1 MKYFIGD
8 NMERLKQILKST
20 KILNIL
26 MAVITYG
33 SICLLGVLKTYDVVS
48 WFIFLVLVL
57 FFCKT
62 DINNKIMKKENIFLS
77 ILFSFVIIFGSIV
90 NELKYNTKVD
100 IFRIFF
106 TFKNFIYIVGIFNL
120 LYIVL
125 TNIMPK
131 LYSYSIKKGKSIF
144 KSKKFMLIICFLI
157 IMLCWMPYFLSFYP
171 GNLSPDSIS
180 ELTTVINNFA
190 NASDHHPIIHI
201 LFIAIPYKI
210 VFGITNNMT
219 ISVAAV
225 TLTQMFIMS
234 LIFSSLIVFLHNRKV
249 NDKILFVILVY
260 YAILPM
266 HGYYSVV
273 MWKDVIFSGLLLLL
287 TMELVKIIEK
297 QKNNKLNFKQLISFI
312 IVSIFCVFFRNNAI
326 YMYFLLA
333 IATFI
338 FFRKYYKIF
347 ISAFVIVFGVY
358 YIIKGPVFEALNIT
372 KSSSSEYI
380 GMPLQ
385 QIGRM
390 AYKDVKFTK
399 KEKET
404 LNKLMPLKEMKKAY
418 NPIISDGIKFNSYY
432 NSNVFDEN
440 KGEYLKLWL
449 GLIKKYPSIA
459 LEAYSISTLG
469 YWYPGV
475 SYGSVCYGIVENDY
489 GLKNDPKLGNQV
501 QYFLFDIEKRGVPIL
516 NIEWSIGL
524 CFWLILVFAI
534 LTVKKIGKKA
544 LYIYVPVFGIWL
556 TMMAASPVYAEFRY
570 VYGAFTCLPLLMLI
584 PYMNFKSND

>member
-1 MKYFIGD
+1 
-8 NMERLKQILKST
+8 MERLKQILKNT

-77 ILFSFVIIFGSIV
+77 ILFSFIIIFGSIV
-90 NELKYNTKVD
+90 NELKYNAEVS
-100 IFRIFF
+100 IFRTFF
-106 TFKNFIYIVGIFNL
+106 TFRNFIYIVGIFNL
-120 LYIVL
+120 LYIMF
-125 TNIMPK
+125 TNVMPK
-131 LYSYSIKKGKSIF
+131 LYSYSIKNEKSIF
-144 KSKKFMLIICFLI
+144 KSKKFIFIVCFFIII
-157 IMLCWMPYFLSFYP
+157 LCWMPYFLSFYP

-210 VFGITNNMT
+210 
-219 ISVAAV
+219 
-225 TLTQMFIMS
+225 
-234 LIFSSLIVFLHNRKV
+234 
-249 NDKILFVILVY
+249 LFVILAY

-266 HGYYSVV
+266 HGYYSIV

-347 ISAFVIVFGVY
+347 IPAFVIVFGVY
-358 YIIKGPVFEALNIT
+358 YTIKGPVFEVLNIT

-380 GMPLQ
+380 GIPLQ

-390 AYKDVKFTK
+390 AYKDANFTK

-404 LNKLMPLKEMKKAY
+404 LNKLMPLNEMKKAY

-432 NSNVFDEN
+432 NSNVFDGN

-449 GLIKKYPSIA
+449 GLIKRYPTIA

-475 SYGSVCYGIVENDY
+475 SYGSVCYGIIENDY

-501 QYFLFDIEKRGVPIL
+501 QYFLFDIEKRGIPIL

-534 LTVKKIGKKA
+534 LAIKKVGKKV
-544 LYIYVPVFGIWL
+544 LYIYVPIFGIWL

-584 PYMNFKSND
+584 PYINFKSKD

>member
-1 MKYFIGD
+1 
-8 NMERLKQILKST
+8 MERLKQILKST

-77 ILFSFVIIFGSIV
+77 ILFSFIIIFGSIV
-90 NELKYNTKVD
+90 NELKYNAEVS
-100 IFRIFF
+100 IFRTFF
-106 TFKNFIYIVGIFNL
+106 TFRNFIYIVGIFNL
-120 LYIVL
+120 LYIVF
-125 TNIMPK
+125 TNVMPK
-131 LYSYSIKKGKSIF
+131 LYLYSIKNEKSIF
-144 KSKKFMLIICFLI
+144 KSKKFMFVICFLI

-190 NASDHHPIIHI
+190 NTSDHHPIIHI

-210 VFGITNNMT
+210 VFGITNNVT

-225 TLTQMFIMS
+225 TLTQMIVMAS
-234 LIFSSLIVFLHNRKV
+234 IFSSLIVFLRNRKV
-249 NDKILFVILVY
+249 KDKILFAILAY

-266 HGYYSVV
+266 HGYYSIV

-297 QKNNKLNFKQLISFI
+297 QNNNKLNFKQLISFI

-347 ISAFVIVFGVY
+347 IPAFVIVFGVY
-358 YIIKGPVFEALNIT
+358 YTVKGPVFEALNIT

-380 GMPLQ
+380 GIPLQ

-390 AYKDVKFTK
+390 AYKDANFTK

-418 NPIISDGIKFNSYY
+418 DPIISDGIKFNSYY

-449 GLIKKYPSIA
+449 GLIKRYPTIA

-475 SYGSVCYGIVENDY
+475 SYGSVCYGIIENDY

-534 LTVKKIGKKA
+534 LAVKKVGKKA

-584 PYMNFKSND
+584 PYINFKSKD

>member
-125 TNIMPK
+125 TNVMPK

-144 KSKKFMLIICFLI
+144 KSKKFMFIICFLI

-180 ELTTVINNFA
+180 ELKTVINNFA

-333 IATFI
+333 ISTFI

-358 YIIKGPVFEALNIT
+358 YTIKGPVFEALNIT

-534 LTVKKIGKKA
+534 LTVKKLGKKA

>member
-125 TNIMPK
+125 TNVMPK

-144 KSKKFMLIICFLI
+144 KSKKFMFIICFLI

-180 ELTTVINNFA
+180 ELKTVINNFA

-333 IATFI
+333 IVTFI

-347 ISAFVIVFGVY
+347 ISAFVIVFAVY

-534 LTVKKIGKKA
+534 LTVKKLGKKA

>member
-1 MKYFIGD
+1 MF
-8 NMERLKQILKST
+8 
-20 KILNIL
+20 
-26 MAVITYG
+26 
-33 SICLLGVLKTYDVVS
+33 
-48 WFIFLVLVL
+48 
-57 FFCKT
+57 
-62 DINNKIMKKENIFLS
+62 
-77 ILFSFVIIFGSIV
+77 
-90 NELKYNTKVD
+90 
-100 IFRIFF
+100 
-106 TFKNFIYIVGIFNL
+106 
-120 LYIVL
+120 
-125 TNIMPK
+125 
-131 LYSYSIKKGKSIF
+131 
-144 KSKKFMLIICFLI
+144 IICFLI
-157 IMLCWMPYFLSFYP
+157 IILCWVPYFLSFYP
-171 GNLSPDSIS
+171 GALSPDSIS

-190 NASDHHPIIHI
+190 NASDHHPIIHM
-201 LFIAIPYKI
+201 LFISIPYKI
-210 VFGITNNMT
+210 VFGITNNIT
-219 ISVAAV
+219 IGVAAV
-225 TLTQMFIMS
+225 TLTQMIVMA

-266 HGYYSVV
+266 HGYYSIV

-347 ISAFVIVFGVY
+347 IPAFVIVFGVY
-358 YIIKGPVFEALNIT
+358 YIVKGPVFETLNIT

-390 AYKDVKFTK
+390 AYKNVNFTK

-418 NPIISDGIKFNSYY
+418 DPIISDGIKFNSYY
-432 NSNVFDEN
+432 NSNVFDAN
-440 KGEYLKLWL
+440 KVEYLKLWL

-475 SYGSVCYGIVENDY
+475 SYGSVCYGIIENDY

-524 CFWLILVFAI
+524 CFWLILIFAI
-534 LTVKKIGKKA
+534 LATKKLGKKA

>member
-1 MKYFIGD
+1 
-8 NMERLKQILKST
+8 MERLKQILKST

-77 ILFSFVIIFGSIV
+77 ILFSFIIIFGSIV
-90 NELKYNTKVD
+90 NELKYNAEVS
-100 IFRIFF
+100 IFRTFF
-106 TFKNFIYIVGIFNL
+106 TFRNFIYIVGIFNL
-120 LYIVL
+120 LYIMF
-125 TNIMPK
+125 TNVMPK
-131 LYSYSIKKGKSIF
+131 LYSYSIKNEKSIF
-144 KSKKFMLIICFLI
+144 KSKKFIFIVCFFTII
-157 IMLCWMPYFLSFYP
+157 LCWMPYFLSFYP

-190 NASDHHPIIHI
+190 NAYDHHPIIHI

-225 TLTQMFIMS
+225 TLTQMIVMAS
-234 LIFSSLIVFLHNRKV
+234 IFSSLIVFLHNRKV
-249 NDKILFVILVY
+249 KDKILFVILAY

-266 HGYYSVV
+266 HGYYSIV

-297 QKNNKLNFKQLISFI
+297 QNNNKLNFKQLISFI

-326 YMYFLLA
+326 YMYFLLV
-333 IATFI
+333 IASFV

-347 ISAFVIVFGVY
+347 IPAFVIVFGVY
-358 YIIKGPVFEALNIT
+358 YTIKGPVFEALNIT

-380 GMPLQ
+380 GIPLQ

-390 AYKDVKFTK
+390 AYKDANFTK

-404 LNKLMPLKEMKKAY
+404 LNKLMPLNKMKKAY
-418 NPIISDGIKFNSYY
+418 DPIISDGIKFNSYY
-432 NSNVFDEN
+432 NSDVFDGN

-449 GLIKKYPSIA
+449 GLIKSYPTIA

-475 SYGSVCYGIVENDY
+475 SYGSVCYGIIENDY
-489 GLKNDPKLGNQV
+489 GLKNNPKLGNQV

-534 LTVKKIGKKA
+534 LAIKKVGKKV
-544 LYIYVPVFGIWL
+544 LYIYVPIFGIWL

-584 PYMNFKSND
+584 PYIKIKNVI

>member
-90 NELKYNTKVD
+90 NELKYNTKVN

-125 TNIMPK
+125 TNVMPK

-144 KSKKFMLIICFLI
+144 KSKKFMFITCFLI

-418 NPIISDGIKFNSYY
+418 NPIISDGIKFNSY
-432 NSNVFDEN
+432 
-440 KGEYLKLWL
+440 
-449 GLIKKYPSIA
+449 
-459 LEAYSISTLG
+459 
-469 YWYPGV
+469 
-475 SYGSVCYGIVENDY
+475 
-489 GLKNDPKLGNQV
+489 
-501 QYFLFDIEKRGVPIL
+501 
-516 NIEWSIGL
+516 
-524 CFWLILVFAI
+524 
-534 LTVKKIGKKA
+534 
-544 LYIYVPVFGIWL
+544 
-556 TMMAASPVYAEFRY
+556 
-570 VYGAFTCLPLLMLI
+570 
-584 PYMNFKSND
+584 

>member
-125 TNIMPK
+125 TNVMPK

-144 KSKKFMLIICFLI
+144 KSKKFMFITCFLI

-180 ELTTVINNFA
+180 ELTIVINNFA

-534 LTVKKIGKKA
+534 LTIKKLGKKA

>member
-1 MKYFIGD
+1 
-8 NMERLKQILKST
+8 MERLKQILKST

-77 ILFSFVIIFGSIV
+77 ILFSFIIIFGSIV
-90 NELKYNTKVD
+90 NELKYNAKVS
-100 IFRIFF
+100 IFRTFF
-106 TFKNFIYIVGIFNL
+106 TFRNFIYIVGIFNL
-120 LYIVL
+120 LYIVF

-131 LYSYSIKKGKSIF
+131 LYSYSIKNEKSIF
-144 KSKKFMLIICFLI
+144 KSKKFMFIIYFLI

-180 ELTTVINNFA
+180 ELTTVINNFS

-210 VFGITNNMT
+210 AFGITNNMT

-225 TLTQMFIMS
+225 TLTQMIVMAS
-234 LIFSSLIVFLHNRKV
+234 IFSSLIVFLHNRKV
-249 NDKILFVILVY
+249 NKKILFVILVY

-266 HGYYSVV
+266 HGYYSIV

-326 YMYFLLA
+326 YMYFLLV
-333 IATFI
+333 ISTFI
-338 FFRKYYKIF
+338 FFMKYYKIF
-347 ISAFVIVFGVY
+347 IPAFVIVFGVY
-358 YIIKGPVFEALNIT
+358 YTIKGPVFEALNIT

-380 GMPLQ
+380 GIPLQ

-390 AYKDVKFTK
+390 AYKDANFTK

-404 LNKLMPLKEMKKAY
+404 LNKLMPLNEMKKAY

-432 NSNVFDEN
+432 NSNVFDGN

-449 GLIKKYPSIA
+449 GLIKRYPTIA

-475 SYGSVCYGIVENDY
+475 SYGSVCYGIIENDY

-534 LTVKKIGKKA
+534 LAIKKVGKKV
-544 LYIYVPVFGIWL
+544 LYIYVPIFGIWL

-584 PYMNFKSND
+584 PYINFKSKD

>member
-90 NELKYNTKVD
+90 NELKYNTKVN

-125 TNIMPK
+125 TNVMPK

-144 KSKKFMLIICFLI
+144 KSKKFMFITCFLI

-225 TLTQMFIMS
+225 TLTQMIVMAS
-234 LIFSSLIVFLHNRKV
+234 IFSSLIVFLHNRKV
-249 NDKILFVILVY
+249 KDKILFVILAY

-266 HGYYSVV
+266 HGYYSIV

-297 QKNNKLNFKQLISFI
+297 QNNNKLNFKQLISFI

-333 IATFI
+333 IVTFI

-534 LTVKKIGKKA
+534 LTVKKLGKKA

-584 PYMNFKSND
+584 PYINFKSKD

>member
-1 MKYFIGD
+1 
-8 NMERLKQILKST
+8 MERLKQILKST

-33 SICLLGVLKTYDVVS
+33 SICLLGVLKAYDVVS

-57 FFCKT
+57 FFCKI

-77 ILFSFVIIFGSIV
+77 ILFSFIIIFGSIV
-90 NELKYNTKVD
+90 NELKYNAEVS
-100 IFRIFF
+100 IFRTFF
-106 TFKNFIYIVGIFNL
+106 TFRNFIYIVGIFNL
-120 LYIVL
+120 LYIVF
-125 TNIMPK
+125 TNVMPK
-131 LYSYSIKKGKSIF
+131 LYFYSIKNEKSIF
-144 KSKKFMLIICFLI
+144 KSKKFMFTIYFLI

-180 ELTTVINNFA
+180 ELTTVINNFS

-225 TLTQMFIMS
+225 TLTQMIVMAS
-234 LIFSSLIVFLHNRKV
+234 IFSSLIVFLHNREVK
-249 NDKILFVILVY
+249 DKILFVILAY

-266 HGYYSVV
+266 HGYYSIV

-347 ISAFVIVFGVY
+347 IPAFVIVFGVY

-380 GMPLQ
+380 GIPLQ

-390 AYKDVKFTK
+390 AYKDANFTK

-404 LNKLMPLKEMKKAY
+404 LNKLMPLNEMKKAY

-432 NSNVFDEN
+432 NSNVFDGN

-449 GLIKKYPSIA
+449 GLIKKYPTIA

-475 SYGSVCYGIVENDY
+475 SYGSVCYGIIENDY

-524 CFWLILVFAI
+524 CFWLILIFAI
-534 LTVKKIGKKA
+534 LAVKKVGKKA
-544 LYIYVPVFGIWL
+544 LYIYVPIFGIWL

-584 PYMNFKSND
+584 PYMNFKSKD

>member
-1 MKYFIGD
+1 
-8 NMERLKQILKST
+8 MERLKKLLKST

-26 MAVITYG
+26 MAIITYG
-33 SICLLGVLKTYDVVS
+33 SVCLLGVLKTYDVVS
-48 WFIFLVLVL
+48 WCIFLILVL
-57 FFCKT
+57 FFYKT
-62 DINNKIMKKENIFLS
+62 DINNKIMRKENIFLS
-77 ILFSFVIIFGSIV
+77 ILFSFVVIFGSIV
-90 NELKYNTKVD
+90 NELKYNAEVS
-100 IFRIFF
+100 IFR
-106 TFKNFIYIVGIFNL
+106 TFLTLKNFIYIVGIFNL
-120 LYIVL
+120 LYIAF

-131 LYSYSIKKGKSIF
+131 LYDYSIKNKKSIF
-144 KSKKFMLIICFLI
+144 KNNKFVFIICFLI
-157 IMLCWMPYFLSFYP
+157 IMMCWMPYFLSFYP

-180 ELTTVINNFA
+180 ELTTIINNFS

-225 TLTQMFIMS
+225 TLTQMIVMAS
-234 LIFSSLIVFLHNRKV
+234 IFSSLIVFLHNRKV

-266 HGYYSVV
+266 HGYYSIV

-312 IVSIFCVFFRNNAI
+312 IASIFCVFFRNNAI

-333 IATFI
+333 SATFV

-347 ISAFVIVFGVY
+347 ILAFVIVFGVY
-358 YIIKGPVFEALNIT
+358 YTVKGPVFNALNIT

-380 GMPLQ
+380 AIPMQ

-390 AYKDVKFTK
+390 AYKDANFTK
-399 KEKET
+399 KEKES
-404 LNKLMPLKEMKKAY
+404 LNKIMPLKEMKKAY
-418 NPIISDGIKFNSYY
+418 DPIISDGIKFNSSY
-432 NSNVFDEN
+432 NSKVFDEN

-449 GLIKKYPSIA
+449 GLIKRYPTIA

-489 GLKNDPKLGNQV
+489 GLKNDPKLGEKV

-524 CFWLILVFAI
+524 CFWLILIFSI
-534 LTVKKIGKKA
+534 LTVKKLGKKA

-584 PYMNFKSND
+584 PYMDFKGKD